1 MKISLWKLI
10 SSAFFTIVLLV
21 VYAAALAGAT
31 FLEKGYGTLM
41 AKTWVYYSPLFI
53 LWQFLMVVNFI
64 AMAIRFHLFRWRKW
78 GFVLTHIAFIV
89 ILSGAFISHV
99 LAVDGFVHI
108 REGESIVRERFAGA
122 CGWGDSRGAGVHE
135 QCARRERLS
144 FFSSLL

>member
-64 AMAIRFHLFRWRKW
+64 AMAVRFHLFRWRKW
-78 GFVLTHIAFIV
+78 GLEPVV
-89 ILSGAFISHV
+89 
-99 LAVDGFVHI
+99 
-108 REGESIVRERFAGA
+108 VRERFAGA

-144 FFSSLL
+144 FFPSLL